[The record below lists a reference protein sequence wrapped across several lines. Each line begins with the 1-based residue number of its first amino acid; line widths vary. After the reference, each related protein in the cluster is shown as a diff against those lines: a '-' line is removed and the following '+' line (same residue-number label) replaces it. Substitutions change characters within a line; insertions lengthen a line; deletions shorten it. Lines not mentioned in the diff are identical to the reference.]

1 MVFTMMLATT
11 VTVGPTIASNQC
23 SSHDWK
29 RYSTNQCPQN
39 DMIYLLLEFV
49 RFVYVRQKDVC
60 QTKIDSKIQVSNGQ
74 KDVCQ
79 TKIDGLRQ
87 KMQVSIK
94 AQEQNS

>member
-1 MVFTMMLATT
+1 
-11 VTVGPTIASNQC
+11 
-23 SSHDWK
+23 
-29 RYSTNQCPQN
+29 
-39 DMIYLLLEFV
+39 MIYLLLEFV